1 MVTKVV
7 EKLKIKYGTKNLE
20 TQQPATATESC
31 VAITTNKKDVTAN
44 HARKGDAQKIA
55 TTLVM

>member
-31 VAITTNKKDVTAN
+31 SNN
-44 HARKGDAQKIA
+44 NE
-55 TTLVM
+55 